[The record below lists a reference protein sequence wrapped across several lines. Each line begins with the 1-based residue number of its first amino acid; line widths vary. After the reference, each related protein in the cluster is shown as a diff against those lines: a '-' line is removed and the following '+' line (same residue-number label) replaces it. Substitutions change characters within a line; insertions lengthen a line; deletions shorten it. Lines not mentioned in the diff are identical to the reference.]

1 MVNYGSNDR
10 QGCGRA
16 LRKQRVKKKLDPSAT
31 KLGKRYSEGG
41 TEPSR
46 AQNEGERRRIKKDG
60 IMYGEVR
67 YVNVV
72 MSRGRCPTQTG

>member
-10 QGCGRA
+10 QGCDRA

-41 TEPSR
+41 REPSR
-46 AQNEGERRRIKKDG
+46 AQNEGEKKNKEG
-60 IMYGEVR
+60 RYGEVR

-72 MSRGRCPTQTG
+72 MSRGRCPT